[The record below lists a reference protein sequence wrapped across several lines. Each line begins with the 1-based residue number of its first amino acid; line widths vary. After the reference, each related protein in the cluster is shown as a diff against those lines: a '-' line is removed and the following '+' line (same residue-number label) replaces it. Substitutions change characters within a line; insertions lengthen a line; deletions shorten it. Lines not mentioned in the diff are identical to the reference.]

1 MPEKKSKGG
10 RPRINIDLKGAEKL
24 ASLHCTGEEI
34 AGFFDINYDTLL
46 KIIKREYKMGFSEWY
61 KRYSAKGKVSL
72 RRKQFE
78 VAMSG
83 NATMLVWMGKQ
94 VLEQSDKTEEKID
107 SSAEILKK
115 IIEKLPG
122 A

>member
-1 MPEKKSKGG
+1 MKTKMG
-10 RPRINIDLKGAEKL
+10 RPRIEIDYQSAEKL

-34 AGFFDINYDTLL
+34 AAFLGVDYKTLERAIRRDL
-46 KIIKREYKMGFSEWY
+46 KLTFGEWY
-61 KRYSAKGKVSL
+61 KRHSAKGKVSL